1 MTTTWTPDSI
11 PDLSGRRMIITGGNS
26 GIGWEAAKVLA
37 GKGAS
42 IILAV
47 RSVEKGN
54 DAAQQIRDAHPTAD
68 VEVMPLDLADL
79 ASVRAF
85 AGAYQGRYNALDVL
99 INNAGVMALPQRKTA
114 DGFEMQFGTNH
125 LGHFALT
132 GLLLPTILA
141 TPKARVVTVSSGAHR
156 FGKMNFNDLQSE
168 KRYDK
173 WSVYGQS
180 KLSNLLFAYE
190 LQRRFEAAHADAADR
205 NHPISVGVHPGYVAT
220 NLQAAGPRM
229 AGSRVQEML
238 MGWGNRIFA
247 GTAAQGAIPTI
258 YAATS
263 PEVNGCDYI
272 GPLGKGKKHSIPA
285 KEHSTDRSYNVE
297 DASRLW
303 EVSENLTGVTYTF
316 ATPQPT

>member
-1 MTTTWTPDSI
+1 MTTWTPDSI
-11 PDLSGRRMIITGGNS
+11 PDLHGKRIIVTGGNS
-26 GIGWEAAKVLA
+26 GIGWEAALVLA

-42 IILAV
+42 LILAV
-47 RSVEKGN
+47 RSAERGN
-54 DAAQQIRDAHPTAD
+54 EAAQQIRDVHSSAN

-85 AGAYQGRYNALDVL
+85 AGAYQGRYNTLDVL
-99 INNAGVMALPQRKTA
+99 INNAGVMALPPRKTA

-156 FGKMNFNDLQSE
+156 FGKMNFDDLQSE

-173 WSVYGQS
+173 WAVYGQS

-190 LQRRFEAAHADAADR
+190 LQRRLETAHADA
-205 NHPISVGVHPGYVAT
+205 ISVGVHPGYVAT

-229 AGSRVQEML
+229 AGSRLQEML

-247 GTAAQGAIPTI
+247 GTAAQGAVPTI

-272 GPLGKGKKHSIPA
+272 GPLGRGAKHGVPTR
-285 KEHSTDRSYNVE
+285 ERSTDRSYSIE
-297 DASRLW
+297 DARRLW
-303 EVSENLTGVTYTF
+303 EVSEALTGVTYTF
-316 ATPQPT
+316 ATPQPA